1 MRMMETIKNLIPKKT
16 QIVSGC
22 QLIQDKGNTFYSW
35 NGEIYQ
41 SDILRSCITPRATA
55 IGKLV
60 AKHIRN
66 NSQEG
71 IVINPEPYIK
81 FILEEPNPYM
91 TGQILLEKMINQL
104 ELNNNSFALINRDE
118 FGYPCEI
125 YPIPAT
131 SADALYD
138 KNGVLYLRFTLRNM
152 KIVTF
157 AYSDIIHLRQDF
169 NENDIFGTSRAEAL
183 TPLMEIVTTTDQG
196 IVKAIRNS
204 SAIKWLLLFKQSL
217 RPEDLKKSTKEFV
230 DNYLSIDSETGG
242 AAAADAKYDAKQVD
256 PKDYVPNATQM
267 DKTLQ
272 RIYSLL
278 GTNEK
283 IVQSKFTEDEW
294 ISYFEAKIEPI
305 AIQLSNE
312 YTRKIFSRRERGYGN
327 KIIFEAAN
335 LQYAS
340 MNTKLQLVQMVDRGA
355 LTPNEWREVFNL
367 APIKGGD
374 EPIRRLDTAVITKG
388 GD

>member
-1 MRMMETIKNLIPKKT
+1 MGFIDKIKNMIPQKT
-16 QIVSGC
+16 QVVSGC
-22 QLIQDKGNTFYSW
+22 QLIQDKGNSFYSW
-35 NGEIYQ
+35 NGKIYQ

-71 IVINPEPYIK
+71 IVINPEPYIR
-81 FILEEPNPYM
+81 FLLEEPNPYM
-91 TGQILLEKMINQL
+91 TGQMLLEKMINQL
-104 ELNNNSFALINRDE
+104 ELNNNAFALINRDE

-131 SADALYD
+131 SAEAIYD

-157 AYSDIIHLRQDF
+157 AYSDVIHLRQDF

-217 RPEDLKKSTKEFV
+217 RPEDLKKATKEFV

-242 AAAADAKYDAKQVD
+242 AAAADGKYDAKQVE

-283 IVQSKFTEDEW
+283 IIQSKFTEDEW

-312 YTRKIFSRRERGYGN
+312 YTRKIFSRRERGFGN

-340 MNTKLQLVQMVDRGA
+340 MNIKLQLVQMVDRGA

-374 EPIRRLDTAVITKG
+374 EPIRRLDTAVVTKG

>member
-1 MRMMETIKNLIPKKT
+1 MDFIDKIKNMIPQKT
-16 QIVSGC
+16 QVVSGC
-22 QLIQDKGNTFYSW
+22 QLIQDKGNSFYSW
-35 NGEIYQ
+35 NGKIYQ

-71 IVINPEPYIK
+71 IVINPEPYIR
-81 FILEEPNPYM
+81 FLLEEPNPYM
-91 TGQILLEKMINQL
+91 TGQMLLEKMINQL
-104 ELNNNSFALINRDE
+104 ELNNNAFALINRDE

-131 SADALYD
+131 SAEAIYD

-157 AYSDIIHLRQDF
+157 AYSDVIHLRQDF

-217 RPEDLKKSTKEFV
+217 RPEDLKKATKEFV

-242 AAAADAKYDAKQVD
+242 AAAADAKYDAKQVE

-283 IVQSKFTEDEW
+283 IIQSKFTEDEW

-312 YTRKIFSRRERGYGN
+312 YTRKIFSRRERGFGN

-374 EPIRRLDTAVITKG
+374 EPIRRLDTAVVTKG

>member
-1 MRMMETIKNLIPKKT
+1 MGFIDKIKNMIPQKT
-16 QIVSGC
+16 QVVSGC
-22 QLIQDKGNTFYSW
+22 QLIQDKGNSFYSW
-35 NGEIYQ
+35 NGKIYQ

-71 IVINPEPYIK
+71 IVINPEPYIR
-81 FILEEPNPYM
+81 FLLEEPNPYM
-91 TGQILLEKMINQL
+91 TGQMLLEKMINQL
-104 ELNNNSFALINRDE
+104 ELNNNAFALINRDE

-125 YPIPAT
+125 YPITAT
-131 SADALYD
+131 SAEAIYD

-157 AYSDIIHLRQDF
+157 AYSDVIHLRQDF

-217 RPEDLKKSTKEFV
+217 RPEDLKKATKEFV

-242 AAAADAKYDAKQVD
+242 AAAADAKYDAKQVE

-283 IVQSKFTEDEW
+283 IIQSKFTEDEW

-312 YTRKIFSRRERGYGN
+312 YTRKIFSRRERGFGN

-374 EPIRRLDTAVITKG
+374 EPIRRLDTAVV
-388 GD
+388 

>member
-1 MRMMETIKNLIPKKT
+1 MIPQKT
-16 QIVSGC
+16 QVVSGC
-22 QLIQDKGNTFYSW
+22 QLIQDKGNSFYSW
-35 NGEIYQ
+35 NGKIYQ

-71 IVINPEPYIK
+71 IVINPEPYIR
-81 FILEEPNPYM
+81 FLLEEPNPYM
-91 TGQILLEKMINQL
+91 TGQMLLEKMINQL
-104 ELNNNSFALINRDE
+104 ELNNNAFALINRDE

-131 SADALYD
+131 SADAIYD
-138 KNGVLYLRFTLRNM
+138 ENGVLYLRFTLKNM

-157 AYSDIIHLRQDF
+157 AYSDVIHLRQDF

-217 RPEDLKKSTKEFV
+217 RPEDLKKATKEFV

-242 AAAADAKYDAKQVD
+242 AAAADAKYDAKQVE

-283 IVQSKFTEDEW
+283 IIQSKFSEDEW

-312 YTRKIFSRRERGYGN
+312 YTRKIFSRRERGFGN

-374 EPIRRLDTAVITKG
+374 EAIRRLDTAVITKG
-388 GD
+388 GE